1 MWTIFHYLFIDF
13 REIYRE
19 YFCLELHYIEKLNS
33 KDENESTNTTC
44 EDSNV
49 EIKEGKIARIVL
61 KQALEDIS
69 EDQKF
74 ETELLALIYH
84 FPIAKVRTKM
94 IDYYLEIRGERSTSW
109 DILARLQLI
118 DKMFDDGRNLV
129 DKIEQCCETYERA
142 VEKIPTSEMFDKYLT
157 TLFELSKSVATDES
171 EKAFMTVKVLDAF
184 ALAEK
189 FDTLDEKHRQIYKKI
204 VDHNDDP
211 EDSSSD

>member
-1 MWTIFHYLFIDF
+1 
-13 REIYRE
+13 
-19 YFCLELHYIEKLNS
+19 LNS
-33 KDENESTNTTC
+33 KDENESTKTTS

-94 IDYYLEIRGERSTSW
+94 IDYYLEIRGKRSTSW
-109 DILARLQLI
+109 DILARLQMI
-118 DKMFDDGRNLV
+118 DKMSDDGRNLV

-204 VDHNDDP
+204 VDQNDDP